1 MKKGKL
7 YSLFNFVCIIGT
19 VIMVTKCIYTYFL
32 DEDVT
37 QVEYRRFHKTEESS
51 YPSTTICFNKPLKI
65 FHQRKCIDVNSGKG
79 INATQT
85 GIRKFCK
92 GTNDLDSQFR
102 NQFNY
107 SHYDEITL
115 NLENYLSRVSVT
127 IQNNGALQYNFIN
140 GTLKLKNAY
149 YQTKENSSQ
158 FSEKQKASIKDP
170 KMYVSHRGL
179 QDKCYSFEPPYIR
192 NSRIKRIRF
201 LIDGTLLMGN
211 KIFPQRKKFSVSF
224 HLPHQELKALSTQD
238 GWESKYDAGY
248 SGYARKYNL
257 ANIEILKRRHKRSSP
272 CVQGEYDSLRIQ
284 YAMKK
289 VGCRPSII
297 ETGKETKICETMQ
310 EYNRFEEQLT
320 SDDFPPPCKEM
331 ESLDEWHGERIIDT
345 EKELDEIRKR
355 NKLLR
360 KPKPILNIEIY
371 FTDDIFKEVI
381 YLKAYSIESLLGN
394 VGGYIGKFNTIL
406 FKHNNV
412 PFNEY
417 IEFLF

>member
-158 FSEKQKASIKDP
+158 FSEKQK
-170 KMYVSHRGL
+170 L
-179 QDKCYSFEPPYIR
+179 
-192 NSRIKRIRF
+192 
-201 LIDGTLLMGN
+201 
-211 KIFPQRKKFSVSF
+211 
-224 HLPHQELKALSTQD
+224 
-238 GWESKYDAGY
+238 
-248 SGYARKYNL
+248 
-257 ANIEILKRRHKRSSP
+257 
-272 CVQGEYDSLRIQ
+272 
-284 YAMKK
+284 
-289 VGCRPSII
+289 
-297 ETGKETKICETMQ
+297 
-310 EYNRFEEQLT
+310 
-320 SDDFPPPCKEM
+320 
-331 ESLDEWHGERIIDT
+331 
-345 EKELDEIRKR
+345 
-355 NKLLR
+355 
-360 KPKPILNIEIY
+360 
-371 FTDDIFKEVI
+371 
-381 YLKAYSIESLLGN
+381 
-394 VGGYIGKFNTIL
+394 
-406 FKHNNV
+406 
-412 PFNEY
+412 
-417 IEFLF
+417 